1 MQSYHILGNGSIPFP
16 LEQAP
21 THHTPHIFV
30 ELSVTASNNDALKHT
45 SYIPN
50 HLQTSHKLN
59 QKSDLQFFFE
69 IRSLPPQKG

>member
-1 MQSYHILGNGSIPFP
+1 MQSYHILGSGSIPFP

-30 ELSVTASNNDALKHT
+30 ELSVTASNNEDMKNT
-45 SYIPN
+45 SFIPN
-50 HLQTSHKLN
+50 DLQTSNKLN
-59 QKSDLQFFFE
+59 QRSDLQFFCE